1 MFVKTHHWINGKT
14 MDAFLW
20 RSLSRCRHF
29 ESLSLSTCTIIL
41 RHQVSWPCH
50 MSCMAQ
56 VDRHLSGEEMEDS
69 PPGQQKPSEE
79 EKEFSEVRAKRKRK
93 TRATQMD
100 VEDTSLESAPKRPNF
115 PPVDASTML
124 VGIVPPRGELVFQG
138 FPYHSR
144 GVTHRDSSL
153 GTRPFAH
160 ERRVWAHTYIAQV
173 GMLT

>member
-1 MFVKTHHWINGKT
+1 
-14 MDAFLW
+14 
-20 RSLSRCRHF
+20 
-29 ESLSLSTCTIIL
+29 
-41 RHQVSWPCH
+41 

-56 VDRHLSGEEMEDS
+56 VDTDRHLSGEEMEDS

-124 VGIVPPRGELVFQG
+124 VGIVPPRGGACLPRLSIPLKG
-138 FPYHSR
+138 GHSH
-144 GVTHRDSSL
+144 GL
-153 GTRPFAH
+153 
-160 ERRVWAHTYIAQV
+160 
-173 GMLT
+173 

>member
-14 MDAFLW
+14 MGAFLW

-29 ESLSLSTCTIIL
+29 ESLSLTIIL
-41 RHQVSWPCH
+41 RHQVSWPH
-50 MSCMAQ
+50 VMAQ

-124 VGIVPPRGELVFQG
+124 VGIVPPRGELVFHG

-144 GVTHRDSSL
+144 GGVAHMDSSL
-153 GTRPFAH
+153 GTRPFAQG
-160 ERRVWAHTYIAQV
+160 RRVWAHTYIGV
-173 GMLT
+173 VPG